1 MAKLIEISIGSEKPD
16 SLAKGVLG
24 SLQILV
30 VVHSGNSP
38 SRPSLNIHAVEK
50 GANSHF
56 HD

>member
-38 SRPSLNIHAVEK
+38 SRPFLNIHAVEK